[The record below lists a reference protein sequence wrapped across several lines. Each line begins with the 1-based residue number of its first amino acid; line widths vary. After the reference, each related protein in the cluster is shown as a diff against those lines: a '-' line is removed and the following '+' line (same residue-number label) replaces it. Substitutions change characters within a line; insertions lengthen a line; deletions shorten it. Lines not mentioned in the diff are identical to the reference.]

1 MYLSFYGLQTKP
13 FELLPDPRFL
23 YVSRGHDLALTHLEY
38 GILENKALIALTGD
52 VGTGKTTLFNYLLKK
67 LKTDFSSAV
76 IVNPHVDPTEF
87 LAVVLRQFGENADD
101 HRKSLL
107 FDNIHRFLLDQLNH
121 GRRSV
126 LLIDEAQNLPLDT
139 LEEVRML
146 SNLHTEDR
154 HLIQIVL
161 AGQPQL
167 QRRLKDPELAQL
179 TQRIS
184 VYYHLYPLE
193 ESDVNRYINHRLSVA
208 GYYRKEPL
216 FTPDAVRRIYQYTNG
231 VPRLINI
238 ICDTALMYGYA
249 DEAAD
254 VDLALIEKVI
264 RDRGIHIPGAV
275 VSSTIGNESLTP
287 PSEETAVSSSPVSH
301 RQMDSTAAP
310 AKPEPTPASPP
321 GPVASVGTP
330 PGKAAVEFAS
340 PDTAVSEPQYSQT
353 RNVSLNRKHLIERR
367 VFSIL
372 SKNRVADQYK
382 LLRTV
387 ILNKTRSF
395 GYNTILVTSFREK
408 EGKSLTSINLSIT
421 LATESRQTVLLVDM
435 DLRRPSIHKILGIK
449 EGPSLKDYYL
459 NNTPLKDIL
468 VHPDIEALT
477 VLPAGGRMDNSTE
490 IIGSY
495 RTEELVREIKSRY
508 PDRYIIFDT
517 PALNNCPD
525 ALVLAS
531 YVDAVV
537 VVARANFTSGEDLSS
552 CMGLLKDRN
561 VIGVVLNR
569 GDVRK
574 EWAY

>member
-1 MYLSFYGLQTKP
+1 MYLAFYGLQTKP

-52 VGTGKTTLFNYLLKK
+52 VGTGKTTLINYLLKK
-67 LKTDFSSAV
+67 LKTEFSSAV
-76 IVNPHVDPTEF
+76 IVNPHLDPTEF

-107 FDNIHRFLLDQLNH
+107 FDNIHRFLLDQQNH

-193 ESDVNRYINHRLSVA
+193 EADVNRYIVHRLSVA
-208 GYYRKEPL
+208 GYHRKEPL
-216 FTPDAVRRIYQYTNG
+216 FSPDAVRRIYQYTKG

-249 DEAAD
+249 DGAAI
-254 VDLALIEKVI
+254 VDLALTEKVI
-264 RDRGIHIPGAV
+264 RDRGIHVPGA
-275 VSSTIGNESLTP
+275 
-287 PSEETAVSSSPVSH
+287 AVSSAT
-301 RQMDSTAAP
+301 RDEAP
-310 AKPEPTPASPP
+310 APLPEKAAASSPPVARREMSSAATPANLEPAPPPPP
-321 GPVASVGTP
+321 GPVTTVGTP
-330 PGKAAVEFAS
+330 PGRADSDFVFSQTSVA
-340 PDTAVSEPQYSQT
+340 EPSYSQT
-353 RNVSLNRKHLIERR
+353 RNVVLNRKQLIERR

-387 ILNKTRSF
+387 ILNRTRSF
-395 GYNTILVTSFREK
+395 GYNTIIITSFKEN
-408 EGKSLTSINLSIT
+408 EGKSLTAINLSIT

-435 DLRRPSIHKILGIK
+435 DLRQPTVHKILGIK
-449 EGPSLKDYYL
+449 EGPGLKDYFL
-459 NNTPLKDIL
+459 NNMPLKDIL

-495 RTEELVREIKSRY
+495 RTEELVLEIKSRY

-525 ALVLAS
+525 ALVLSS
-531 YVDAVV
+531 YVDAIV
-537 VVARANFTSGEDLSS
+537 VVARANYTSAENLSK

-561 VIGVVLNR
+561 VVGVVLNR
-569 GDVRK
+569 GDIRK

>member
-1 MYLSFYGLQTKP
+1 MYLAFYGLQTKP

-107 FDNIHRFLLDQLNH
+107 FDNIHRFLLNQLNH

-167 QRRLKDPELAQL
+167 QRRLPIEDK
-179 TQRIS
+179 
-184 VYYHLYPLE
+184 
-193 ESDVNRYINHRLSVA
+193 
-208 GYYRKEPL
+208 
-216 FTPDAVRRIYQYTNG
+216 
-231 VPRLINI
+231 PRLP
-238 ICDTALMYGYA
+238 LPK
-249 DEAAD
+249 AA
-254 VDLALIEKVI
+254 
-264 RDRGIHIPGAV
+264 
-275 VSSTIGNESLTP
+275 
-287 PSEETAVSSSPVSH
+287 AVSSSSVPRREMSP
-301 RQMDSTAAP
+301 TAAP
-310 AKPEPTPASPP
+310 ATPKPAPASSRRPIASASAPP
-321 GPVASVGTP
+321 QG
-330 PGKAAVEFAS
+330 AVSDFAFTE
-340 PDTAVSEPQYSQT
+340 TAVSEPQYSQT
-353 RNVSLNRKHLIERR
+353 RNVSLNRKQLLERR

-387 ILNKTRSF
+387 LLNKTRSF
-395 GYNTILVTSFREK
+395 GYNTILVTSFKEK

-421 LATESRQTVLLVDM
+421 LATESSQTVLLVDM
-435 DLRRPSIHKILGIK
+435 DLRRPAVHKILGIK
-449 EGPSLKDYYL
+449 EGPGLKDYFL
-459 NNTPLKDIL
+459 NNVPLKNIL

-508 PDRYIIFDT
+508 PDRYVIFDT

-531 YVDAVV
+531 YVDAIV
-537 VVARANFTSGEDLSS
+537 VVARANFTSGEDLTN
-552 CMGLLKDRN
+552 CMGLLKEKN
-561 VIGVVLNR
+561 VVGVVLNR